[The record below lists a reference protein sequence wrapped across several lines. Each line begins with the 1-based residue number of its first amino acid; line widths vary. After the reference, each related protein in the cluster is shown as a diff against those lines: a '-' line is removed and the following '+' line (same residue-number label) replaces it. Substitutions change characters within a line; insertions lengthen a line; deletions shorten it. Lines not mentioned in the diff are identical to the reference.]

1 MAGLQV
7 LNSEEMRKLRSSNK
21 SLYIKIVKLYT
32 ED

>member
-7 LNSEEMRKLRSSNK
+7 LNSEEMPKLKSSDK
-21 SLYIKIVKLYT
+21 ALYIKIVKLYD